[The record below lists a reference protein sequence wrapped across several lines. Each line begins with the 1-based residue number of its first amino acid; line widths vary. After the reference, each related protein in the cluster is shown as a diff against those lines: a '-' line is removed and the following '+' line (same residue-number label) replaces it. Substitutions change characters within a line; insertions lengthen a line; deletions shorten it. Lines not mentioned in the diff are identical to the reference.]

1 MLFHANDN
9 DFKQKVI
16 EKKGT
21 VLVDFFAEWCGPC
34 QMLAPIIEEISQD
47 LEVCKVD
54 VDESPLTA
62 RMFNIQSIPTLL
74 VFKNGEL
81 VNHNVGYMDKDEI
94 LNMVK

>member
-62 RMFNIQSIPTLL
+62 QTFNIQSIPTLL